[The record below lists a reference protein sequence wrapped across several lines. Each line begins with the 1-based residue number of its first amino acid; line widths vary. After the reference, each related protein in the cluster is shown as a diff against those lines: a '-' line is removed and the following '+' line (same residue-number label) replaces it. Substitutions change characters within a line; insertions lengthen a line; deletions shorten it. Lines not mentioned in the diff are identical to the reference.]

1 MLLQKFVGVFLPA
14 GLCAV
19 CSICAA
25 SLPPR
30 GPLPSGVDAQ
40 AVQAFAALPGWFE
53 PQRPGVFV
61 SHGHAPAV
69 AVEPRGILMSL
80 PAAAGQPDRVLPVS
94 LPGAHRLRWNGD
106 RKLPGVTSY
115 FTGSDRSRWRTGVP
129 QFARVRAASV
139 WPGVDMVIYSQNRRM
154 EYDFVLAP
162 GSDLRR
168 VRLQFGRGWR
178 ASVDA
183 AGDLQVTDG
192 TVTFRQQKPVA
203 WQQRAGE
210 RVELVSAFR
219 PQRDGSVGFLVPGY
233 DPARELVIDPVLAFS
248 SYIGGDTVDTVY
260 GVAAVPGGY
269 WLTGSTGSTVTIPT
283 RITPYQSLRDAYLDI
298 FLAMITVDANGVPT
312 LAYYTYIG
320 GSDED
325 IPAGIAVSPSGTL
338 AVVGSTYSKDF
349 PVTSTTAFQSTWG
362 GSAWNAFVLLFDPS
376 LTSTSQL
383 VYASYYGG
391 TSAVYGTAVAFDPS
405 GNIIVAGTTPDTALV
420 DTPVNAGYQSAT
432 GGAQDVFILQVDPSA
447 STPADTLVNG
457 TLLGGNLTD
466 IPYAIGVDAQGRI
479 YIVGTTASANFPV
492 SAAPY
497 QRYLSSYQNAFF
509 SVIDFSQ
516 PAADQLVYS
525 TYLGGE
531 NLDEATSLVLDAQNR
546 AWLAGYTNSTRFP
559 VTSNAVQTTFSGEV
573 AAWLARV
580 DITQS
585 GAGFLTYSTYF
596 NGSQTSVPFAV
607 TLDSLGR
614 PTIGGYTTSPDLPIV
629 APISIQSTPQLQG
642 AFLATID
649 PTRSGSA
656 GLVFS
661 TVFGGTTLNTVT
673 SLTRDALGNLFVGGY
688 TSSVDFPV
696 TNGAARL
703 SPAGANDGFYM
714 LLKPGSTLHRA
725 PGIPERPVPTLPGT
739 ERFLPPDRRPTPSK
753 PSLSITSASSD

>member
-1 MLLQKFVGVFLPA
+1 MLLQKFVGVLLPA

-19 CSICAA
+19 CSVCAA

-30 GPLPSGVDAQ
+30 GPLPSAVDAQ
-40 AVQAFAALPGWFE
+40 AVQAFAALPDWFE

-69 AVEPRGILMSL
+69 AVEPRGIRMSL

-129 QFARVRAASV
+129 QFAAVRAASV
-139 WPGVDMVIYSQNRRM
+139 WPGVDMVIYSHSRRM

-203 WQQRAGE
+203 WQQRAGR

-219 PQRDGSVGFLVPGY
+219 LQRDGSVGFLVPGY

-248 SYIGGDTVDTVY
+248 SYIGGDTVDSVY
-260 GVAAVPGGY
+260 GVVAVPGGY
-269 WLTGSTGSTVTIPT
+269 WLTGSTGSTLTLPT
-283 RITPYQSLRDAYLDI
+283 RITPYQILRDAYIDV
-298 FLAMITVDANGVPT
+298 FLAMITINADGAPT

-320 GSDED
+320 GSDND

-349 PVTSTTAFQSTWG
+349 PVTSTTAFQTTWG
-362 GSAWNAFVLLFDPS
+362 GAWNAFVLLFNPS
-376 LTSTSQL
+376 LASTSQL

-391 TSAVYGTAVAFDPS
+391 ASNVYGSAVAFDPS
-405 GNIIVAGTTPDTALV
+405 GNIIAAGTTPDTALV
-420 DTPVNAGYQSAT
+420 ETPVNAAYQAST
-432 GGAQDVFILQVDPSA
+432 GGAQDVFILRVDPSA

-516 PAADQLVYS
+516 PTADQLVYS

-559 VTSNAVQTTFSGEV
+559 ITSDAVQTTFSGEV

-585 GAGFLTYSTYF
+585 GAGVLTYSTYF
-596 NGSQTSVPFAV
+596 NGSQTTVPFAV

-614 PTIGGYTTSPDLPIV
+614 PTIGGYTTSTDLPIV
-629 APISIQSTPQLQG
+629 APLSIQSTPQLQG
-642 AFLATID
+642 AFLATFD

-673 SLTRDALGNLFVGGY
+673 SLTRDALGNLLVGGY
-688 TSSVDFPV
+688 TNSADFPV

-703 SPAGANDGFYM
+703 SPAGSNVGFYM
-714 LLKPGSTLHRA
+714 LLKPASTLHRG
-725 PGIPERPVPTLPGT
+725 PRIPERPVPTLPGT
-739 ERFLPPDRRPTPSK
+739 ERFLPPDRSPTPSK